1 MTKQE
6 VLDITGLGRVVDNVV
21 AMFTSHK
28 VNHAPNEIHTDSV
41 NNEPSGQKEGE
52 TWTFNY

>member
-6 VLDITGLGRVVDNVV
+6 FLDITGLGRVIENVNSL
-21 AMFTSHK
+21 FDSHK
-28 VNHAPNEIHTDSV
+28 TNHAANEIHTESV

-52 TWTFNY
+52 FWTFDY

>member
-6 VLDITGLGRVVDNVV
+6 FLDKTGVSRVFENVNSL
-21 AMFTSHK
+21 FTSHK

-52 TWTFNY
+52 VWTFDY